1 MRKNRKAENNS
12 TGRILARLKAQ
23 ELKSSSGGVQE
34 SEVTDDGR
42 DDLFEP
48 EVTKFLEDESW

>member
-1 MRKNRKAENNS
+1 MRKNQAVEQPP
-12 TGRILARLKAQ
+12 GRILARLKAQ
-23 ELKSSSGGVQE
+23 ELKSLSGGVSE
-34 SEVTDDGR
+34 SEVTDNGK